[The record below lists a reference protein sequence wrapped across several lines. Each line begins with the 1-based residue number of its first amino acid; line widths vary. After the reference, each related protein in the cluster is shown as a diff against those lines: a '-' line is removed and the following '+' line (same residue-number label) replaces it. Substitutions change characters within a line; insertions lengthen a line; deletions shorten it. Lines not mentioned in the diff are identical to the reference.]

1 MMPATTPRIAAV
13 LVMAAAALC
22 ASASYA
28 GVPSDNWKTEC
39 VGRMQINLPDE
50 AEVAATLTNDFVR
63 DVSGKG
69 SSPIKFEDGQSA
81 SWSVFSFS
89 GVLLISHSTKDENAS
104 AIRAAIQNQW
114 QEVNLPG
121 NSSPAP
127 SALKKNRL
135 VHLAWKGGSYL
146 GSYLRAYMF
155 IDQTA
160 IRWGVGADD
169 KDLPDYEKAYE
180 KLIDNLR
187 PRPLFDVPREPGV
200 CLPYLFV
207 RDDGQT
213 PRHIGMTYRLK
224 AHPDITVWLEDA
236 SAARLG
242 ERQNPE
248 KLTALYKAAFF
259 WNQRYQNY
267 RSIESQWPLRRTF
280 KDTLLAGLPGVKTF
294 VKLTRDD
301 KERTEDY
308 GYLAAVR
315 GNPDASEDHPDL
327 MLYVIQDSI
336 NATRRGIAP
345 LTKQEF
351 IDIAEKIA
359 ASVRRREVKNS
370 RKHDSQQSLSSD
382 V

>member
-1 MMPATTPRIAAV
+1 MHSLATVLAVATIFLCGPATFASTPPV
-13 LVMAAAALC
+13 NL
-22 ASASYA
+22 
-28 GVPSDNWKTEC
+28 KTEC
-39 VGRMQINLPDE
+39 VGRMQINLPGEVD
-50 AEVAATLTNDFVR
+50 VAAET
-63 DVSGKG
+63 
-69 SSPIKFEDGQSA
+69 EQSWAQSEERVLRFPDEQRA
-81 SWSVFSFS
+81 SWSSNSFLGQLKISHPKTSSELEQSVRYYADSRNKFKPGGEVQKITGEKPFSELPTAPHQ
-89 GVLLISHSTKDENAS
+89 GVAWQLGEDHYAILLIGSNVVGWRES
-104 AIRAAIQNQW
+104 
-114 QEVNLPG
+114 
-121 NSSPAP
+121 
-127 SALKKNRL
+127 
-135 VHLAWKGGSYL
+135 GGKEIKVDY
-146 GSYLRAYMF
+146 
-155 IDQTA
+155 QTLLT
-160 IRWGVGADD
+160 G
-169 KDLPDYEKAYE
+169 
-180 KLIDNLR
+180 LR

-207 RDDGQT
+207 RDDGQM

-248 KLTALYKAAFF
+248 KLTARYKAAFF

-336 NATRRGIAP
+336 NATKRGIAP